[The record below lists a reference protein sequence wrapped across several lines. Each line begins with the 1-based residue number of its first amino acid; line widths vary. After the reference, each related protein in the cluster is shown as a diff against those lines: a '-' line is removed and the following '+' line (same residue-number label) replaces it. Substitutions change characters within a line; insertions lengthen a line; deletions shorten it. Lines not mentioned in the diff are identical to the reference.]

1 MKQRLLV
8 RAHFTDGHVED
19 VTRWVKFTSSNES
32 VAAVDQLGNLNVM
45 GEGEGF
51 VSGWYLSQNVVATI
65 TVPYQRPVDAK
76 VFAEAPRRNFI
87 DELVLK
93 QLAAAEP
100 SAIAAGRR
108 RGVSSPRVHRHDRHA
123 ADGRRSSHIFERP
136 IAPTSATS

>member
-19 VTRWVKFTSSNES
+19 VTRLVRFTSSDES
-32 VAAVDQLGNLNVM
+32 VAAVDQLGNLKVM

-51 VSGWYLSQNVVATI
+51 VSGGYLSQNAVATV
-65 TVPYQRPVDAK
+65 TVPYQRPIDAK

-93 QLAAAEP
+93 QLARLNLPP
-100 SAIAAGRR
+100 SPPAGDEEFL
-108 RGVSSPRVHRHDRHA
+108 RGARLST
-123 ADGRRSSHIFERP
+123 RSARCRP
-136 IAPTSATS
+136 PTKLAHFWPINPPTSATN